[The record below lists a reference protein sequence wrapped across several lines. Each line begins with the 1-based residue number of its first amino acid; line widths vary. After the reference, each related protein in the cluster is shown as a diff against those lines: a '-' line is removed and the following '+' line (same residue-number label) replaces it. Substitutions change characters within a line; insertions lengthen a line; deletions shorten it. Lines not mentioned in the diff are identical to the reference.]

1 MGQPTA
7 RRDIPHDAD
16 DEAAL
21 LGAALINHQAAVLV
35 ATQTTTADFWVPLHG
50 RVRDAIAGL
59 VATGAPVDVATV
71 ASDISRRNGVTSIDI
86 AKKTV
91 FGLLQA
97 CPAAS
102 NAPHYLTQV
111 REWTY
116 RRQVLTAAT
125 EAIDVARHGDIDS
138 LHHAQQTITGLRD
151 DTARQFR
158 RWTTDELL
166 SADRTFRWLARGLLC
181 QPTYGMLGG
190 PRKTLK
196 TYMLLSIGLG
206 IASGAPI
213 LGQFE
218 VKTPGTVVYYVG
230 EGGRVPMTRRLERV
244 ADAVGFEL
252 KDLPLFLHFE
262 TEPMN
267 SPVFQETL
275 RRDLDELNPA
285 AVIIDP
291 LYAFHGTEV
300 HGADLHQE
308 GALLS
313 SVSTPCSEAGAS
325 LLIGNHFNKTGTGRG
340 LDRITQS
347 GGQEWSDTWMLLSH
361 RQDPDVENGHFS
373 LLLDVGSRQW
383 GGAVWDVDLHIGRFD
398 TETGEFDGPITWDV
412 ARHEPIGAK
421 GQRVVDTIMDI
432 VADMPWA
439 FTKTQIRDRI
449 GGKKELFQV
458 AWDEL
463 RDTGQLISERIRRLE
478 GGSHYPRELWAPS
491 GSPRPATTTPVP
503 TVGTGG
509 DGCQLDLTEAPGQE
523 AF

>member
-1 MGQPTA
+1 MGHPGT
-7 RRDIPHDAD
+7 RRDVPHDVD

-21 LGAALINHQAAVLV
+21 LGAALINHQAAILV
-35 ATQTTTADFWVPLHG
+35 ATQTSSADFYVPLHG
-50 RVRDAIAGL
+50 RVRDAIAAL
-59 VATGAPVDVATV
+59 VTTGAPVDIATV
-71 ASDISRRNGVTSIDI
+71 ASDISRRNGVTSIDV

-91 FGLLQA
+91 FSLLQA

-102 NAPHYLTQV
+102 NAPQYLIQV

-125 EAIDVARHGDIDS
+125 ETIDIARHGDIDD
-138 LHHAQQTITGLRD
+138 LHHAQRTISALRD
-151 DTARQFR
+151 DTRRHFR

-196 TYMLLSIGLG
+196 TYLLLSIGLG
-206 IASGAPI
+206 IAAGQPI

-218 VKTPGTVVYYVG
+218 VKAPGNVVYYVG

-244 ADAVGFEL
+244 ADALGFEL

-275 RRDLDELNPA
+275 RRDLDELHPA

-300 HGADLHQE
+300 KGADLHQE

-313 SVSTPCSEAGAS
+313 SVSTPCSEAGAT

-361 RQDPDVENGHFS
+361 RTDPDVENGNFS

-383 GGAVWDVDLHIGRFD
+383 GGAIWDVDLHIGRFD
-398 TETGEFDGPITWDV
+398 TDTGEFDGPITWDV
-412 ARHEPIGAK
+412 RRHEPLSVKAE
-421 GQRVVDTIMDI
+421 RVADTIQDI
-432 VADMPWA
+432 LADMPWA
-439 FTKTQIRDRI
+439 FTKTQVRERSDA
-449 GGKKELFQV
+449 KTTTFAL
-458 AWDEL
+458 AWAEL
-463 RDTGQLISERIRRLE
+463 RSAGNIVCERINRVE
-478 GGSHYPRELWAPS
+478 NGKTVPRELWAPA
-491 GSPRPATTTPVP
+491 GTPRPVDATPVP
-503 TVGTGG
+503 SELSGVVG
-509 DGCQLDLTEAPGQE
+509 CRLDLTVTPGQE